1 MSQEKRGR
9 GEAREVAGTCRIWRT
24 TKHSSAFTMGQ
35 TGSLVSLRET
45 KESKKTLRVLTEA
58 PGRTS
63 LASREIE
70 KTGRNRLGKK

>member
-1 MSQEKRGR
+1 M
-9 GEAREVAGTCRIWRT
+9 GE
-24 TKHSSAFTMGQ
+24 

-70 KTGRNRLGKK
+70 KTGRNRFGKK